1 METRELAGKIDFL
14 IFILVVLG
22 SLYFFASGYPLYLTE
37 KYPFMNEIWAK
48 VAASASIAIGM
59 IYIFVVAVTSF
70 FRSVRKL
77 EAVFET
83 EEQSKGKSQ

>member
-1 METRELAGKIDFL
+1 MDTREFAGKIDFL
-14 IFILVVLG
+14 VFILVVLG
-22 SLYFFASGYPLYLTE
+22 SLYFFASGYPLYLAE
-37 KYPFMNEIWAK
+37 KYPLMNEIWAK
-48 VAASASIAIGM
+48 VAASASIAVGM

-83 EEQSKGKSQ
+83 EEKSESKAQ